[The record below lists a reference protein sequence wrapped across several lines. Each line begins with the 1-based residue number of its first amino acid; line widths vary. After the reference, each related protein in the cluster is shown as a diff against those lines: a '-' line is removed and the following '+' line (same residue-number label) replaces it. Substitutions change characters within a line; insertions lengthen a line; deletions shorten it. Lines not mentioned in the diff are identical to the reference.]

1 MYVNQNIFGRKRT
14 PKKIN
19 IKTSMALLPK
29 RYQRI
34 NTFGELIF
42 LVFKSNKNI
51 GELIMFHTKE
61 VKRGWEI
68 VKKLIH
74 I

>member
-1 MYVNQNIFGRKRT
+1 
-14 PKKIN
+14 
-19 IKTSMALLPK
+19 MALLPK